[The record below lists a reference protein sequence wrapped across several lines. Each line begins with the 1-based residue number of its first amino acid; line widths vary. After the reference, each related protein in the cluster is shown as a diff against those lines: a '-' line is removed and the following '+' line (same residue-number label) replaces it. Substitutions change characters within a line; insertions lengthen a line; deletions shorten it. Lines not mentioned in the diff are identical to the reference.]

1 MRNKQISLKYK
12 AMQHL
17 FKDMECLVDLGFTE
31 YIIDPETGKDGWR
44 IKPEGLKL
52 LENYQEAD
60 KTSIL

>member
-17 FKDMECLVDLGFTE
+17 FKDMEYLVELGFAELVT
-31 YIIDPETGKDGWR
+31 DPNTGEDGWR

-52 LENYQEAD
+52 LENYQEVNT
-60 KTSIL
+60 TSIS